1 MADGWNVNTEMQRI
15 DIMSFPQGL
24 DGIDKYM
31 QLYSNIYAFL
41 QNIYV

>member
-1 MADGWNVNTEMQRI
+1 MADGCGVNTEMRR
-15 DIMSFPQGL
+15 SFPQGL
-24 DGIDKYM
+24 DGVDKYM

>member
-1 MADGWNVNTEMQRI
+1 MLSAGDVKRI
-15 DIMSFPQGL
+15 MTRSFPQGL